1 MVSDPRGADACNT
14 FVLVCVPTQFE
25 DAHVSKTTPFAGTID
40 PPLPVTEVDCEFQL
54 YITLPP
60 VEVEMHTPNTTY
72 LYEYKFAALLVG
84 SARIQVRVSGGKT
97 LTGRKKRRTCAQ
109 LTNSRRSC
117 PPVRV
122 VVRHGNERMTNV
134 R

>member
-1 MVSDPRGADACNT
+1 VVSDPRGADACNT

-25 DAHVSKTTPFAGTID
+25 DAHVSKTTPFAGTTD

-97 LTGRKKRRTCAQ
+97 LTGPKNNDVRATYQQSPELPPRSGSSTSRK
-109 LTNSRRSC
+109 
-117 PPVRV
+117 
-122 VVRHGNERMTNV
+122 
-134 R
+134 